1 MSTTRPINEPRR
13 RDRGKDDDWIRAY
26 LASAPFGFLAT
37 VDEGQPFVNS
47 NIFVYDPVEHAVYL
61 HTARLGRTRDNL
73 TEPGPVAFS
82 VAEMGRLLPADEAL
96 EFSVEYAGVVVFG
109 RGSVVDDP
117 AEEERGLQMLLD
129 KYAPHLR
136 PGRDYRSIT
145 PQELK
150 RTSVFRIDVTE
161 WSGKKKEV
169 EADFPG
175 AYLYGSVLDGT
186 RSA

>member
-1 MSTTRPINEPRR
+1 VSAAKPINEPRR

-26 LASAPFGFLAT
+26 LATAPFGFLAT
-37 VDEGQPFVNS
+37 VDEDQPFVNS

-73 TEPGPVAFS
+73 AEPVPVAFS

-109 RGSVVDDP
+109 AGRVVNEP
-117 AEEERGLQMLLD
+117 EEAERCLQLLLD

-136 PGRDYRSIT
+136 PGRDYRAIT

-150 RTSVFRIDVTE
+150 RTSVFRIDVTA

-169 EADFPG
+169 EAGFPG
-175 AYLYGSVLDGT
+175 AYRYESVLDGT
-186 RSA
+186 LSG